1 MGIRRILIT
10 TLLVGIL
17 TTALAGCASGS
28 TDYAETQPGDRGD
41 ASEPSTSEG
50 VSNLQDIEPSETL
63 SSSPPTTESETGEV
77 PAEIMGE
84 IIADLAKRTGAE
96 RSDIQVVRAE
106 AVVWND
112 GSLGCPKPGEFYI
125 QMMINGYWVVLEV
138 EGVEYD
144 YRVSDKGSFKLC
156 EGNNR
161 PPNTIPAPDEQTI
174 NPLVAQAKADL
185 ADRLKVSIDQIDLF
199 KIVQAKWPYDGIG
212 CPLPNGVS
220 VDTST
225 QGYQILLRANDEQ
238 YMYHT
243 DGKDWVVPCIV
254 KPPHEIRIL
263 P

>member
-1 MGIRRILIT
+1 
-10 TLLVGIL
+10 
-17 TTALAGCASGS
+17 
-28 TDYAETQPGDRGD
+28 
-41 ASEPSTSEG
+41 
-50 VSNLQDIEPSETL
+50 
-63 SSSPPTTESETGEV
+63 
-77 PAEIMGE
+77 
-84 IIADLAKRTGAE
+84 
-96 RSDIQVVRAE
+96 
-106 AVVWND
+106 
-112 GSLGCPKPGEFYI
+112 
-125 QMMINGYWVVLEV
+125 
-138 EGVEYD
+138 VEYD

-212 CPLPNGVS
+212 CSLPNGVS
-220 VDTST
+220 VGTST

-254 KPPHEIRIL
+254 KPPNEIRTL